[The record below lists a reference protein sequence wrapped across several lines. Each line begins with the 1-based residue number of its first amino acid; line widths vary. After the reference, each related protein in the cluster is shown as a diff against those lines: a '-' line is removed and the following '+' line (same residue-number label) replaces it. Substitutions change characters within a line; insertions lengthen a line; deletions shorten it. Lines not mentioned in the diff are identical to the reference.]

1 MTRVISTEVLIVG
14 SGAGGAVTA
23 ATLAEA
29 GREVLVVEE
38 GPWYEPD
45 QHEPFSLE
53 EFVARYRHQGA
64 CAALGNPGIA
74 FAEGRCVGGS
84 TEINSGLYHRLPE
97 HLAADWREHYRI
109 RDFDDATLSAFADE
123 VERSIPVARL
133 PGEPPPSSAA
143 LGRGAFHLGWRSV
156 EFARVFAYD
165 QQGRGTKQSM
175 SRTLIPRALAAGATV
190 LADCTI
196 LRLTRAGNRVT
207 GAHGELSHP
216 DGSCERVFIRA
227 EDVFVCAGAI
237 QSPALLQRSGFRHN
251 IGNGLKF
258 HPTVKIAGRFPEP
271 YDHDQVPMHRVTE
284 FSPFLTIGGSASR
297 RGQVAMAIADAAP
310 QVLDTAMKEWE
321 NVFVYYAAI
330 RSSGSGR
337 VVALPRLRAPLVTYS
352 LTEGDMSRLARGLLH
367 LGNVL
372 LAAGATELYP
382 SITAGTVARR
392 PEDLAA
398 WWGELTRARANLMTV
413 HLTSTVRMGEAREH
427 TGSDSFGVVWG
438 TENLRVNDGS
448 LLPDAPGV
456 NPQAAIM
463 AIASRNAARYLSR

>member
-1 MTRVISTEVLIVG
+1 MTRVITTEVLIIG

-23 ATLAEA
+23 AALAEA
-29 GREVLVVEE
+29 GRDVLVVEE
-38 GPWYEPD
+38 GPWFAPD
-45 QHEPFSLE
+45 AHTPFSLE
-53 EFVARYRHQGA
+53 EFIARYRHQGA

-123 VERSIPVARL
+123 VESVVTVSRL
-133 PGEPPPSSAA
+133 PGDAPPSSAA

-165 QQGRGTKQSM
+165 SQGRGTKQSM
-175 SRTLIPRALAAGATV
+175 SRTMIPRALAAGATV

-196 LRLTRAGNRVT
+196 QRLTRAGNRVT
-207 GAHGELSHP
+207 GAHGEILQP
-216 DGSCERVFIRA
+216 DGSREKVFIRA

-237 QSPALLQRSGFRHN
+237 HSPALLQRSGFRHN

-258 HPTVKIAGRFPEP
+258 HPTVKIAARFPES
-271 YDHDQVPMHRVTE
+271 YDHDEVPMHRVTE

-310 QVLDTAMKEWE
+310 HALETAMKEWE

-330 RSSGSGR
+330 RSNGSGR
-337 VVALPRLRAPLVTYS
+337 VIALPGLRAPLVTYS
-352 LTEGDMSRLARGLLH
+352 LTEADMSRLARGMLH

-372 LAAGATELYP
+372 LAAGATDLYP
-382 SITAGTVARR
+382 SITAGTIVRR
-392 PEDLAA
+392 PDDLAT
-398 WWGELTRARANLMTV
+398 WWNELTRARANLMTV
-413 HLTSTVRMGEAREH
+413 HLTSTIRMGEAREH
-427 TGSDSFGVVWG
+427 TGSDSFGIVWG

-463 AIASRNAARYLSR
+463 TIAARNAAQFLSR

>member
-1 MTRVISTEVLIVG
+1 MTRVVTTEVLIIG

-23 ATLAEA
+23 ALLAES
-29 GREVLVVEE
+29 GREVLLVEE
-38 GPWYEPD
+38 GPWYAPD
-45 QHEPFSLE
+45 EHEPFSLD

-64 CAALGNPGIA
+64 CAALGSPGIA

-97 HLAADWREHYRI
+97 HLAADWRDHYQI
-109 RDFDDATLSAFADE
+109 RDFDDATLSSFADE
-123 VERSIPVARL
+123 VERQVTVSRL

-165 QQGRGTKQSM
+165 SAGRGTKQSM
-175 SRTLIPRALAAGATV
+175 SRTMIPRALAAGATV

-196 LRLTRAGNRVT
+196 RRVTRAGNRVT
-207 GAHGELSHP
+207 GAHGAIGHP
-216 DGSCERVFIRA
+216 DGTRERVFIRA
-227 EDVFVCAGAI
+227 EDIFVCGGAI
-237 QSPALLQRSGFRHN
+237 QTPALLQRSGFRHN
-251 IGNGLKF
+251 VGNGLKF
-258 HPTVKIAGRFPEP
+258 HPTVKIAARFRDPV
-271 YDHDQVPMHRVTE
+271 DHDQVPMHRVTE

-297 RGQVAMAIADAAP
+297 RGQIALAIADAAP
-310 QVLDTAMKEWE
+310 ETLDAAMKDWE

-337 VVALPRLRAPLVTYS
+337 VVALPRLAAPLVTYS

-372 LAAGATELYP
+372 LAAGATELFP
-382 SITAGTVARR
+382 SITGGTVVRR
-392 PEDLAA
+392 PDQLAV
-398 WWGELTRARANLMTV
+398 WWDELTRARANLMTV

-427 TGSDSFGVVWG
+427 TGADSFGTVWG

-463 AIASRNAARYLSR
+463 TIAARNAAHYLSR